1 MSDCSPFHLLLPGVR
16 VRGREDHSL
25 FFLPKENLI
34 LSSPNPWE
42 GGLSRGGTAGPR
54 ESGQKEQHSGTS
66 LRSSD
71 YNSTFQG
78 RGRGFSHAG
87 GTRSH
92 MPWGLAKHF
101 FEKKKKEGTVRSLRV
116 QNETEGRVSGPQVT
130 AASHGGGCPPP
141 SSPAPRLPS
150 PLCSLL
156 TSPCLAFPSG
166 LCPGSLDLNST
177 ELRF

>member
-1 MSDCSPFHLLLPGVR
+1 M
-16 VRGREDHSL
+16 RGREDHSL

-54 ESGQKEQHSGTS
+54 KSGQKEQHSGTS
-66 LRSSD
+66 LRSSG
-71 YNSTFQG
+71 YNSTFQE

-101 FEKKKKEGTVRSLRV
+101 FGKKKKKKEGHSEVPM
-116 QNETEGRVSGPQVT
+116 GP
-130 AASHGGGCPPP
+130 
-141 SSPAPRLPS
+141 
-150 PLCSLL
+150 
-156 TSPCLAFPSG
+156 
-166 LCPGSLDLNST
+166 
-177 ELRF
+177 E